1 MVQPKHGCFH
11 PATLSPLCQDNVKMY
26 DSVFKWQKMSALT
39 GIHRHQSVG
48 AKRTRPPKPGVL
60 SLCTFI
66 KFLDMW
72 HAKLASLMDKTY
84 EKKFPVSSL
93 TISRF
98 VDNISSR
105 EEIDQAEYYLY
116 NFFLFCIVRF
126 RHSPNCW
133 YLRDWTIHSWFR
145 QCLKYGAR
153 DRALYTLKNK
163 VQFGMFPDEFTFNI
177 LIDSYLKDE
186 DYKGASSVVE
196 EVMLQEAFDLPTTQ
210 ILSVFALSKYLTTKP
225 DLSWQEERNM
235 GAALLLA
242 GLKQENSVGLSTQ
255 LLGYA
260 LIGKVEINRGI
271 HAVFHNLP
279 LMWTTGYLS
288 KGLVVMERVCNDAG
302 DMKICKEILDYM
314 QEMLQDLMSILASE
328 TAEEKAAENQAVTI
342 DEDDELE
349 RARLPEYMT
358 RFKELNEQLHAQGKV
373 ETRSLDTLVS
383 ILAEEKLRTCEEL
396 DMTHYEKKVQ
406 AWEAERIQ
414 LIQRE
419 EMMKRKAEQEHLAMK
434 PSRAV
439 Q

>member
-1 MVQPKHGCFH
+1 MAASILQRFL
-11 PATLSPLCQDNVKMY
+11 LSVRTTSKCMTPGLNGRRCLL
-26 DSVFKWQKMSALT
+26 SAAYT
-39 GIHRHQSVG
+39 D
-48 AKRTRPPKPGVL
+48 TRVWELREHDPQNL
-60 SLCTFI
+60 
-66 KFLDMW
+66 
-72 HAKLASLMDKTY
+72 AKLASLMDKTY

-116 NFFLFCIVRF
+116 KF

-196 EVMLQEAFDLPTTQ
+196 EVMLQEAFHLPTTQ
-210 ILSVFALSKYLTTKP
+210 ILSLFALNKYLATKP

-235 GAALLLA
+235 GAALLLS
-242 GLKQENSVGLSTQ
+242 GLKQENSVGLNAQ
-255 LLGYA
+255 LLGHA
-260 LIGKVEINRGI
+260 LIGKVEITRGI
-271 HAVFHNLP
+271 HSVFHNMP
-279 LMWTTGYLS
+279 LMWTPGYLS
-288 KGLVVMERVCNDAG
+288 KSLLVMEQVCNHAG
-302 DMKICKEILDYM
+302 DLKLCKEILDYM
-314 QEMLQDLMSILASE
+314 QMILQELMSILASE
-328 TAEEKAAENQAVTI
+328 AVEEKAAENQDVTI
-342 DEDDELE
+342 DEEDELE
-349 RARLPEYMT
+349 RAKLPEYIDL
-358 RFKELNEQLHAQGKV
+358 FKKLNEQLHAKGKV

-383 ILAEEKLRTCEEL
+383 ILAEGNLRTCQEL
-396 DMTHYEKKVQ
+396 DVAQYEKKVQ
-406 AWEAERIQ
+406 AWEAERMQ

-419 EMMKRKAEQEHLAMK
+419 EMMKRKAEQEHLATK
-434 PSRAV
+434 TLQAV

>member
-1 MVQPKHGCFH
+1 MAAPILQRFLLSARITSKCLTPCLSGRRCL
-11 PATLSPLCQDNVKMY
+11 LSPAYTD
-26 DSVFKWQKMSALT
+26 
-39 GIHRHQSVG
+39 
-48 AKRTRPPKPGVL
+48 TRVWEQREHDPQNL
-60 SLCTFI
+60 
-66 KFLDMW
+66 
-72 HAKLASLMDKTY
+72 AKLASLMDKTY

-116 NFFLFCIVRF
+116 KF

-153 DRALYTLKNK
+153 ERALYTLKNK
-163 VQFGMFPDEFTFNI
+163 VQFGMFPDEFTFNV

-196 EVMLQEAFDLPTTQ
+196 EVMLQEAFDLPSTQ
-210 ILSVFALSKYLTTKP
+210 ILSVFALSKYLATKP
-225 DLSWQEERNM
+225 DLSWQEERNI

-255 LLGYA
+255 LLGHA
-260 LIGKVEINRGI
+260 LIGKVEITRGI

-279 LMWTTGYLS
+279 LMWTPGYLS
-288 KGLVVMERVCNDAG
+288 KGLVVMQQVCNDAG
-302 DMKICKEILDYM
+302 DMKLCKEILDYM
-314 QEMLQDLMSILASE
+314 QVMLQDLMSILASE

-342 DEDDELE
+342 DEDDDIE
-349 RARLPEYMT
+349 RAKLPEYMT
-358 RFKELNEQLHAQGKV
+358 RFKELNEQLHTQGKV

-396 DMTHYEKKVQ
+396 DVAQYEKKVE

-419 EMMKRKAEQEHLAMK
+419 EMMKRKAEQEHLATK
-434 PSRAV
+434 TSQAV